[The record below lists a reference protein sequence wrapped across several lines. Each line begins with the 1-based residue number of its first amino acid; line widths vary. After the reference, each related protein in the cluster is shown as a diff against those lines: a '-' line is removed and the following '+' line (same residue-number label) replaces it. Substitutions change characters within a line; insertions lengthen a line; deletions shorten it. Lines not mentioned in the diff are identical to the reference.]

1 MKFSRYSL
9 TYLATYLTLG
19 GLGFLFIPTQF
30 SKLLFSNVTYQEI
43 PLRLAGMFSLL
54 LGIVVVQI
62 VRHQLE
68 VLYPTSLV
76 ARFVGLIALLV
87 FYFNTHNPMFLTLS
101 VIVTIG
107 FVATIAS
114 FILEKRQFKL

>member
-19 GLGFLFIPTQF
+19 GIGFLFFPTQF
-30 SKLLFSNVTYQEI
+30 SKLLLSNTAYQEI

-54 LGIVVVQI
+54 LGIVVIQI

-68 VLYPTSLV
+68 VLYPTSLL
-76 ARFVGLIALLV
+76 ARLIGLVALLV
-87 FYFNTHNPMFLTLS
+87 FYFQTHNPMFMTLS
-101 VIVTIG
+101 IIVFIG
-107 FVATIAS
+107 FAATIAS